1 MKKIFIYIALIL
13 MVSPALSTDL
23 SQQQKVN
30 LLNRIGYGATEKS
43 LLELNNESYEKWI
56 HQQIYQLKNDQ
67 DSENKFNFPKNN
79 EEMFFYYKKYDFFYN
94 EIYLQKKL
102 TKEFYQDTIYKSLN
116 KRIYYAMNSENRIR
130 EMMVWFWYN
139 HFNTGPYTNTTP
151 AIFLNDYEDKIRKLS
166 LGNFKD
172 LLSMIV
178 HHPAMLVYLNNNSNQ
193 KPMKENASVG
203 LNENYARE
211 FLELHTMGVGTG
223 YTQQDVQ
230 ELARILSGFSALSFE
245 DNEDDLKNIKSY
257 KDFVK
262 YTQKN
267 ILGKT
272 RIENYFIYQ
281 DKLHF
286 DGDKVFLGNKIKNSG
301 EKEII
306 SVFEILIKDKRV
318 AEFISKKLAIYFLND
333 NPDKKIIN
341 DMSQKF
347 LETKGDISKTLE
359 VLFLS
364 KQFVNSLNTPIKV
377 KDTYTYM
384 LSTMKTGLK
393 GKPWDNQET
402 LNEVTQL
409 LLSIEASPYSHNTPE
424 GLSVYGKDWL
434 SSSRLQEYFYY
445 NNLIFRNR
453 IFENYKINYNFI
465 NQTFSQ
471 NLKTPEDTIQFFT
484 SEQWIKR

>member
-1 MKKIFIYIALIL
+1 MKKIFIYLSLIL
-13 MVSPALSTDL
+13 FLSPALATDL
-23 SQQQKVN
+23 NKKQKIN
-30 LLNRIGYGATEKS
+30 LLNRIGYGVTEKS
-43 LLELNNESYEKWI
+43 LFELDNKSYENWV

-67 DSENKFNFPKNN
+67 DSENKFIFPISN
-79 EEMFFYYKKYDFFYN
+79 EEMFYYYKKYDFFYN
-94 EIYLQKKL
+94 EIYLQQKEP
-102 TKEFYQDTIYKSLN
+102 KEFYQDTIYKSLN
-116 KRIYYAMNSENRIR
+116 KRVYYAMNSENRLR

-172 LLSMIV
+172 LLNMVV

-211 FLELHTMGVGTG
+211 FLELHTMGVGAG

-245 DNEDDLKNIKSY
+245 DNEDDLKKINSY

-267 ILGKT
+267 IPGKT
-272 RIENYFIYQ
+272 HIENYFIYQ

-286 DGDKVFLGNKIKNSG
+286 DGDKIFLGHKIKNSG
-301 EKEII
+301 KNEI
-306 SVFEILIKDKRV
+306 SNVLEILIKDKRV
-318 AEFISKKLAIYFLND
+318 ANFISKKLAIYFLND
-333 NPDKKIIN
+333 NPDKKII
-341 DMSQKF
+341 DGMSQKF

-364 KQFVNSLNTPIKV
+364 KEFINSLNTPTKV
-377 KDTYTYM
+377 KDTYSYM

-393 GKPWDNQET
+393 NKPWDNQVN

-409 LLSIEASPYSHNTPE
+409 LLAIEASPYSHNTPE
-424 GLSVYGKDWL
+424 GLSIYGKDWL

-445 NNLIFRNR
+445 NNLIFRNQ
-453 IFENYKINYNFI
+453 IFKNYNINYNFI
-465 NQTFSQ
+465 NKTFNQ
-471 NLKTPEDTIQFFT
+471 KLKNPEETIQFFT